1 MWALLRAIEM
11 DQVVSS
17 SSQSSGI
24 QDQEVP
30 SPSQSSGIQDSHTP
44 PSGVGQSGQ
53 NVSPIVNPRHKKKQ
67 KVASRP
73 LPVSSQQPRFVVL
86 FCTSYQVT
94 ISLYVDFSCTLPAR
108 SMGPNDIG

>member
-30 SPSQSSGIQDSHTP
+30 SPSQSSGIQDSHTQ
-44 PSGVGQSGQ
+44 PSGLGQSGQ
-53 NVSPIVNPRHKKKQ
+53 NVSPKVNTRYKKKQ

-73 LPVSSQQPRFVVL
+73 PPVSSQQPRFVVL

-94 ISLYVDFSCTLPAR
+94 NFSIR
-108 SMGPNDIG
+108 